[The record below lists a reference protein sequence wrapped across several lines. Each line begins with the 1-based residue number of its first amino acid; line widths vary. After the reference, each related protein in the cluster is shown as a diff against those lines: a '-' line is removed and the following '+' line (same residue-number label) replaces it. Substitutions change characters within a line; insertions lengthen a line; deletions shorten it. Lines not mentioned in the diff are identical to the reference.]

1 MNKAIVV
8 AIVCSC
14 LSHYP
19 VDLLAQPDDEGTS
32 SDFGSD
38 ASLKERFEASILML
52 KDLNEKILALDH
64 HFTSLRAQHEVTNL
78 SNPLQYP
85 EFSLMQ
91 EYVAEDMKEKHVIEV
106 PDFLQQNA
114 VFSSAWTLVSLIVSD
129 KTPTEKSTA
138 LESISCLLNF
148 TMRLQNDLNLIYYE
162 MDFLREANAQLGDK
176 CGQLFKVHGELIGYA
191 TTLQECREKDEW
203 EQVFVNISTTFE
215 AFEAQEGYETLM
227 DKLLRERNNLRF
239 SIDRTIQFVQEYAS
253 VIAQGINHY
262 GKFEKILSRYESEEL
277 CSGILPPEF
286 NQLREEIHLTLAKFE
301 NAYRMPELFGSRM
314 KTLMY
319 GKE

>member
-14 LSHYP
+14 ISHYP
-19 VDLLAQPDDEGTS
+19 GELLSQPDDEEAS
-32 SDFGSD
+32 SEFAAD
-38 ASLKERFEASILML
+38 AVLKERFVASMMML

-78 SNPLQYP
+78 SNPLEYP

-91 EYVAEDMKEKHVIEV
+91 EYVAEDLKEKQVIKV

-114 VFSSAWTLVSLIVSD
+114 IFSSTWTLVSLIISD
-129 KTPTEKSTA
+129 KSSTEKSTA
-138 LESISCLLNF
+138 LESISCLMNF

-162 MDFLREANAQLGDK
+162 MDFLREANGQLGDK
-176 CGQLFKVHGELIGYA
+176 CSQLFKEHGDLIGYSIP
-191 TTLQECREKDEW
+191 LQECRDNDDW
-203 EQVFVNISTTFE
+203 ENVFVNISATFE
-215 AFEAQEGYETLM
+215 GLEAQEGYEALV
-227 DKLLRERNNLRF
+227 DKLSRERNNLRF
-239 SIDRTIQFVQEYAS
+239 SIDQTIQFVQEYAS
-253 VIAQGINHY
+253 VIAQGVNHY
-262 GKFEKILSRYESEEL
+262 GKFEKILSRYETEEL